1 MKNKKLRSLLLMGG
15 AALALAV
22 VSTLAPD
29 LILSGGNATV
39 AQSGTAEDY
48 FDVTCSAPVKSVLIL
63 GSYVRLHDCTVTGS
77 TSHSIRVGNQYGNPN
92 AALAHHVVIE
102 NNVVEN
108 AVLENGTFPNCGS
121 GAWGSGIKAEKGS
134 AFVTIRNNVVH
145 DVCGEAIAVTM
156 SPDATIENNLVYKSW
171 AVAIYS
177 DASPRTLIQ
186 NNSVTCEAQYVGG
199 RESFAIASGYEQYP
213 NWSAGRDGLRI
224 LNNTIQGCRDGIS
237 LWPHESGAVNP
248 ALTNAYVAGNTVTLG
263 YRWSVI
269 VASGVSPSNVVVENN
284 RLFRT
289 AYSASSGVI
298 IRNNTIFNLPAIT
311 PTGGVFVT
319 NSLTNTPASATNTA
333 TVVPA
338 TSTVIKTITPA
349 PVTTT
354 LTLTRT
360 PTVIPSIT
368 PTRTPAPVTLTPVPV
383 TGTPTALPTVCVPAY
398 KVCLVPMP

>member
-1 MKNKKLRSLLLMGG
+1 MKNKNLRYLLLAGS
-15 AALALAV
+15 AALAFAV

-39 AQSGTAEDY
+39 AQSGTVEGY

-63 GSYVRLHDCTVTGS
+63 GSYVRLHDCTVVGS
-77 TSHSIRVGNQYGNPN
+77 TSHAIRVGNQYGNPN
-92 AALAHHVVIE
+92 AALAHHVLIE
-102 NNVVEN
+102 NNVVQN

-134 AFVTIRNNVVH
+134 AFVTIRGNVVH

-156 SPDATIENNLVYKSW
+156 SPDAVIENNLVYKSW

-186 NNSVTCEAQYVGG
+186 NNLVTCEAQYVGG
-199 RESFAIASGYEQYP
+199 RESFAIASGYEYYSGW
-213 NWSAGRDGLRI
+213 NAGRDGLRI
-224 LNNTIQGCRDGIS
+224 LNNTVQGCRDGIS
-237 LWPHESGAVNP
+237 LWGHESGAQNP

-269 VASGVSPSNVVVENN
+269 VGGGVSPSNVVIENN
-284 RLFRT
+284 RLFR
-289 AYSASSGVI
+289 AVYSASPGVI
-298 IRNNTIFNLPAIT
+298 IRDNTVFNLPAIT

-319 NSLTNTPASATNTA
+319 HSPTNTPLSATNTA
-333 TVVPA
+333 AVVTA
-338 TSTVIKTITPA
+338 TSTAT
-349 PVTTT
+349 VTTVH
-354 LTLTRT
+354 TLTRT
-360 PTVIPSIT
+360 PI
-368 PTRTPAPVTLTPVPV
+368 PVTLTPVPV
-383 TGTPTALPTVCVPAY
+383 TRTATPIPTVCVPAY

>member
-1 MKNKKLRSLLLMGG
+1 MKNKNLRYLLLAGG
-15 AALALAV
+15 AALAFAV

-92 AALAHHVVIE
+92 AALAHHVLIE
-102 NNVVEN
+102 NNVVQN

-134 AFVTIRNNVVH
+134 AFVTIRGNVVH

-156 SPDATIENNLVYKSW
+156 SPDAVIENNLVYKSW

-186 NNSVTCEAQYVGG
+186 NNLVTCEAQYVGG
-199 RESFAIASGYEQYP
+199 RESFAIASGYEYYSGW
-213 NWSAGRDGLRI
+213 NAGRDGLRI

-263 YRWSVI
+263 YRWSII
-269 VASGVSPSNVVVENN
+269 VAGGVSPSNVVIENN

-289 AYSASSGVI
+289 VYSASPGVI
-298 IRNNTIFNLPAIT
+298 IRDNMIFNLPAIT
-311 PTGGVFVT
+311 PTGGVAVT
-319 NSLTNTPASATNTA
+319 NSPTNTTVPTMSTVTSIPATATKTVTALPATASATF
-333 TVVPA
+333 
-338 TSTVIKTITPA
+338 
-349 PVTTT
+349 
-354 LTLTRT
+354 TRT
-360 PTVIPSIT
+360 PTVVPSIT
-368 PTRTPAPVTLTPVPV
+368 PTRTPAPVTFTPVPV
-383 TGTPTALPTVCVPAY
+383 TRTATALPTVCVPAY